1 MHAASCFAF
10 LTLMLGVASACA
22 HRRPET
28 VPIREGFVTAD
39 DGAKLYYTIMGSGP
53 DTVLAPA
60 AAYLAADFAT
70 LTVGRVIVTYDPR
83 SRGKSEMLTDSSR
96 FGFYKDVED
105 MEAVRRTLKISRMSL
120 LGWSYLGGVVA
131 VYASRHPERVSRIVQ
146 IGPIAPRSGGGWNDT
161 RQITRQL
168 DTAAIRG
175 IREMRSN
182 LRTGADS
189 LLYCR
194 LDVRH
199 RMLPGAMADTAAIAR
214 MKADPCTSQ
223 NETPERWRRSV
234 ALAMAQLGNDYD
246 LRSRLGVVSVPVLVV
261 WGDADAVPEASVREW
276 VRSWPDSRLVII
288 RRAGHLPWLEHP
300 EVFFPAVDSFLR
312 GKWPASAEPPANS
325 QDYEAVRRSNSFI
338 VQALGGSVVAFLV
351 IMLW

>member
-1 MHAASCFAF
+1 MQPTNCLSF
-10 LTLMLGVASACA
+10 LTLLFAVVSGCA
-22 HRRPET
+22 HRRPQPL
-28 VPIREGFVTAD
+28 PIREGFVTAG
-39 DGAKLYYTIMGSGP
+39 DGAKLYYAIMGSGP
-53 DTVLAPA
+53 DTVLAPP
-60 AAYLAADFAT
+60 AAYLAADFAP
-70 LTVGRVIVTYDPR
+70 LAEGRVIVMYDPR

-120 LGWSYLGGVVA
+120 LGWSYFGGVAA
-131 VYASRHPERVSRIVQ
+131 VYASMHPDRVSRIVQ

-161 RQITRQL
+161 RQITRQV
-168 DTAAIRG
+168 DTAAVRG
-175 IREMRSN
+175 IREMRAN
-182 LRTGADS
+182 LRTGSDS

-214 MKADPCTSQ
+214 MKADPCSSQ

-246 LRSRLGVVSVPVLVV
+246 LRPRLGVVSVPVLVV

-276 VRSWPDSRLVII
+276 VRSWPESRLVVI
-288 RRAGHLPWLEHP
+288 RGAGHLPWLEHP
-300 EVFFPAVDSFLR
+300 EVFFRAVDGFLR
-312 GKWPASAEPPANS
+312 GRWPDSVDPP
-325 QDYEAVRRSNSFI
+325 R
-338 VQALGGSVVAFLV
+338 
-351 IMLW
+351 